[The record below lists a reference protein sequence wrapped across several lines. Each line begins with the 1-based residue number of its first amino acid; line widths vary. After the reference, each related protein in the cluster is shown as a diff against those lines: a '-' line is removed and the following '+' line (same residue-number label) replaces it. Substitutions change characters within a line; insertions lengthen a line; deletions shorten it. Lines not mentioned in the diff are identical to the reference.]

1 MSKLSSFSKKE
12 IMNLLPDSL
21 VVAGRV
27 WQRVC
32 PRNLV
37 RSVEMF
43 LVGPSLSESV
53 VLLSTFLPSCLSVRS
68 RSEQCLSM
76 VCKAVA
82 WSFIEEEKT
91 ERSSANRFTLCVFE
105 CLVLV
110 VVTVEGGG
118 RGLERYY
125 LPFPGAGNQLI
136 SKRLNVS
143 SIFPL

>member
-1 MSKLSSFSKKE
+1 MGDVSKLSSFSKKE

-37 RSVEMF
+37 GSVEMF

-118 RGLERYY
+118 GGEGVRKILFAISWGWKPIDLQKVER
-125 LPFPGAGNQLI
+125 F
-136 SKRLNVS
+136 
-143 SIFPL
+143 